1 MHAYQP
7 PNARSRRYA
16 LPLVASAGFLLAA
29 CAGNNVVVEP
39 VALKPVDA
47 RLMKA
52 PGIPRCDLPN
62 RADYAPAEVIV
73 YAKCWEA
80 AYHSIAARH
89 IGLQRAVR
97 AREQIAAKAV
107 KASKGS

>member
-1 MHAYQP
+1 M
-7 PNARSRRYA
+7 
-16 LPLVASAGFLLAA
+16 ASAALTLTA
-29 CAGNNVVVEP
+29 CASNNVVVEP
-39 VALKPVDA
+39 IKLRPVDA
-47 RLMKA
+47 RLMKS
-52 PGIPRCDLPN
+52 PGIPRCILPE
-62 RADYAPAEVIV
+62 RADYAPAEIIV

-80 AYHSIAARH
+80 AYHAIAARH

>member
-1 MHAYQP
+1 MQT
-7 PNARSRRYA
+7 
-16 LPLVASAGFLLAA
+16 A
-29 CAGNNVVVEP
+29 CASNNVVVEAVN
-39 VALKPVDA
+39 VAPVDA
-47 RLMKA
+47 RLMRS
-52 PGIPRCDLPN
+52 PGVPRCDLPK

>member
-1 MHAYQP
+1 MAI
-7 PNARSRRYA
+7 AVST
-16 LPLVASAGFLLAA
+16 LTA

-39 VALKPVDA
+39 VNLAPVDA
-47 RLMKA
+47 RLMRM
-52 PGIPRCDLPN
+52 PGIPRCDLPQ
-62 RADYAPAEVIV
+62 RADYAPSEVIV

>member
-1 MHAYQP
+1 
-7 PNARSRRYA
+7 
-16 LPLVASAGFLLAA
+16 VASAAFLVTA
-29 CAGNNVVVEP
+29 CAGNNVVVQP

-47 RLMKA
+47 RLMKS
-52 PGIPRCDLPN
+52 PGIPRCNLPD
-62 RADYAPAEVIV
+62 RADYDPREVIV

-97 AREQIAAKAV
+97 TREQIAAKAV